1 MHYHRKKKDNMCCHR
16 KKADNLWYHKKIDS
30 MCYRGKKT

>member
-1 MHYHRKKKDNMCCHR
+1 MHYHRKKKDNMCCHG

-30 MCYRGKKT
+30 MCYRGKKS